1 MRQFGAFSCFW
12 PPASRPRLCRSAQVW
27 GPRAT
32 MAAMWE
38 LVVFMVLLKI
48 PIAYLCAVVWY
59 AVRATP
65 EPPAGADL
73 VPVVPPE
80 DGSPA
85 PVRPRLRHLD
95 PNPRRHSRGRAPR
108 RPARTA

>member
-1 MRQFGAFSCFW
+1 
-12 PPASRPRLCRSAQVW
+12 
-27 GPRAT
+27 
-32 MAAMWE
+32 MWE
-38 LVVFMVLLKI
+38 LVVFMILLKI
-48 PIAYLCAVVWY
+48 PIAYLCGVVWY

-65 EPPAGADL
+65 EPPAGAGL
-73 VPVVPPE
+73 VPVAPPE

-108 RPARTA
+108 RPARTASR

>member
-1 MRQFGAFSCFW
+1 
-12 PPASRPRLCRSAQVW
+12 
-27 GPRAT
+27 

-65 EPPAGADL
+65 NPPEGAGLLPVTPPGDDAPPPA
-73 VPVVPPE
+73 
-80 DGSPA
+80 
-85 PVRPRLRHLD
+85 RPRLRRLD
-95 PNPRRHSRGRAPR
+95 PNARRHSRGRAPR
-108 RPARTA
+108 RPARKASR